1 MPYVIPT
8 ANQLQTRF
16 PAFAA
21 VDDAYIDL
29 IILEASRSV
38 DESWLEDD
46 YQNAIMYLAAH
57 IMFSEGVTGDIDP
70 ATTGAI
76 VSDKLGDA
84 STTYANHTTSS
95 SSSDYGTTIYG
106 RGYLRLLR
114 LNHPA
119 VAVI

>member
-8 ANQLQTRF
+8 AAQLKARF
-16 PAFAA
+16 PVFDAL
-21 VDDAYIDL
+21 DDSYADL
-29 IILEASRSV
+29 IIAEASRSV
-38 DESWLEDD
+38 DTSWLEGD
-46 YQNAIMYLAAH
+46 YQNAIIHLAAH
-57 IMFSEGVTGDIDP
+57 MMFSEGATGDIDP

-84 STTYANHTTSS
+84 STTYANHATSS